1 MIISIIAAVARNFT
15 IGKGN
20 ALPWEMPADMRY
32 FMATTRGH
40 HVIMGRTSF
49 EDIGKP
55 LANRTN
61 IVVSRQQGYSAEGTF
76 VVHSLEAALY
86 LAEERGETEAFIIGG
101 EQIFRQGLAKAR
113 KIYLT
118 RIDADFDGDTHFPY
132 FDQQQWRETKRTNF
146 APDAENPHPYSF
158 TVLER
163 T

>member
-1 MIISIIAAVARNFT
+1 MIAAVARNYT
-15 IGKGN
+15 IGNGSR
-20 ALPWEMPADMRY
+20 LPWEMPADMRY

-55 LANRTN
+55 LKDRTN
-61 IVVSRQQGYSAEGTF
+61 IVVSRQQEYSFEGAF
-76 VVHSLEAALY
+76 VEHSLEAALRF
-86 LAEERGETEAFIIGG
+86 AESRGEQEVFIIGG
-101 EQIFRQGLAKAR
+101 EQMFTEGLAKAD

-118 RIDADFDGDTHFPY
+118 WIDAEFDGDRHFPH
-132 FDQQQWRETKRTNF
+132 FDQSEWREIKRIDH

-163 T
+163 I